1 MPILTNFIE
10 ELYEQIEFTVDDTQC
25 VMQQFGL
32 TPADVLNLCGGIPLP
47 TISGIH
53 VNISS
58 QYAGA
63 LTAQVTTDQY
73 QVIRMIDSDIRR
85 INNRIMVVDQ
95 EARGMGIGTHLF
107 LNQVQAARYWQFVKL
122 RTYTRAPSPY
132 DDEDKDWQ
140 GYYFW
145 ANFGFVNTETEEFN
159 QWAITRNLHD
169 TSLSELIQSEEGRN
183 LWRQEGYPW
192 IGEFILDK
200 KHVCSTYLKAYL
212 NRKGIDWP

>member
-1 MPILTNFIE
+1 MSNVI
-10 ELYEQIEFTVDDTQC
+10 
-25 VMQQFGL
+25 
-32 TPADVLNLCGGIPLP
+32 TPTDVLNLCGGIPLP

-63 LTAQVTTDQY
+63 LTAEVATDQY
-73 QVIRMIDSDIRR
+73 QVIRTIDMDIRR
-85 INNRIMVVDQ
+85 IDNRSMVVDQ
-95 EARGMGIGTHLF
+95 ALRGRGIGTNLF
-107 LNQVQAARYWQFVKL
+107 LNQVQTARQWQFVKL

-159 QWAITRNLHD
+159 QWAAARNLHE
-169 TSLSELIQSEEGRN
+169 TSLTELMQSEGGRN
-183 LWRQEGYPW
+183 IWRQSGYSW
-192 IGEFILDK
+192 IGEFILDEG
-200 KHVCSTYLKAYL
+200 HICSTYLKAYL
-212 NRKGIDWP
+212 KRKGIDWPWSKK